1 METLLHRHTF
11 LVGPPPARWVG
22 GGPTNRWPN
31 EQWSDNKI
39 FPDVILCWYREPM
52 RQNESQ
58 ENRFNAF
65 LALAPEIDKT
75 SPRKL
80 DLMTFQHWLKKSTK
94 PIPRGSIWWLSGHG
108 SRSRQNQSQE
118 ARFDDF
124 PAMAPEVDRT
134 SPRRLDLMTFRPW
147 LQKSTKPVPGGLI
160 WWFSSLGSR
169 NQQNNGFHELS
180 MIQNIAFGTPEEEPW
195 GMKSKDFA

>member
-31 EQWSDNKI
+31 EQWSDNTMC
-39 FPDVILCWYREPM
+39 PDVILCWYREPI

-58 ENRFNAF
+58 ENRFDAF

-75 SPRKL
+75 SPTRR

-124 PAMAPEVDRT
+124 PAMAPEVDKT
-134 SPRRLDLMTFRPW
+134 SPRKLDLMTFRPW
-147 LQKSTKPVPGGLI
+147 LQKSTKPVPGTRFDDFPAMAPEIDKTSPRRLDLMNFRPWLQKSTKPVPGGLI
-160 WWFSSLGSR
+160 
-169 NQQNNGFHELS
+169 
-180 MIQNIAFGTPEEEPW
+180 
-195 GMKSKDFA
+195 